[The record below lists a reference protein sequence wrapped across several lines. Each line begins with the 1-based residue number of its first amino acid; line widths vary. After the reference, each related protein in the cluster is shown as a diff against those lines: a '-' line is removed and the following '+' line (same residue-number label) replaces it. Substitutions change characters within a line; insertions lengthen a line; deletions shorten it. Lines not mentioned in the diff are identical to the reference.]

1 MAAYFASLSP
11 LALLRSCPG
20 GIAQGLIWGIMALG
34 VYFTFRILDLADL
47 SVDGSFATGGAVC
60 IMLIINGWNPELAMV
75 IAFLAGLAAGFITGI
90 LHTKLGIPAILAGI
104 LTQISLYSINLN
116 IIGKANQAINVNAV
130 SLRITSNIR
139 LLGRTIGITAF
150 CCLALVILL
159 YCYLGTENGCAF
171 RATGN
176 NGAMSSALGINTDR
190 MKVIGLALSNGLVAL
205 SGAMLSQ
212 YQGFADVN
220 MGRGAIVIGLA
231 AVIIGE
237 VIGELI
243 VGKRMNYFLRLLF
256 AIVGSVIYYLVYV
269 FVLWLK
275 FPANDMKLL
284 TAIVVAIFLAVPY
297 LQKIRKNSF
306 RHAGALAKA
315 TKKGEA
321 DHAAH

>member
-1 MAAYFASLSP
+1 MLAYLSSLNP
-11 LALLRSCPG
+11 AALLRACPG

-34 VYFTFRILDLADL
+34 VYWTFRILDLADL
-47 SVDGSFATGGAVC
+47 SVDGSFAAGGAVS
-60 IMLIINGWNPELAMV
+60 IMLILNGWNPELSLFVA
-75 IAFLAGLAAGFITGI
+75 LLSGLLSGFVTGI

-116 IIGKANQAINVNAV
+116 IMGKANQAINVNQTA
-130 SLRITSNIR
+130 LRITSNAA
-139 LLGRTIGITAF
+139 LLWRTIGIMAF
-150 CCLALVILL
+150 FCVILATLL

-176 NGAMSSALGINTDR
+176 NAVMSRALGINTDR
-190 MKVIGLALSNGLVAL
+190 MKIIGLSLSNGLVAP
-205 SGAMLSQ
+205 SGGLLAQ

-243 VGKRMNYFLRLLF
+243 VGKRMNYYLRLLF
-256 AIVGSVIYYLVYV
+256 TVVGGIIYYLVYV

-284 TAIVVAIFLAVPY
+284 TAIVVAVFLAVPY
-297 LQKIRKNSF
+297 LQQKRKNSF
-306 RHAGALAKA
+306 HHAGALAK
-315 TKKGEA
+315 KEGGET
-321 DHAAH
+321 